1 MHKRWDK
8 LKRTGIP
15 RAALLVAAPGIAAVI
30 LFVLVPLITL
40 IFRCISE
47 SSSGVD
53 ETISNPVSLLA
64 RSIAWSI
71 GIGLAATA
79 IGWIPGRALRNSGW
93 WLRCSCFAAALIPA
107 YAIFYCWWCILRPG
121 HPIADYAITHDLI
134 SPLRASTLAF
144 ALLSW
149 NWPIAACLVGLR
161 TSASER
167 MTAVMLTLDGGSWRD
182 RLATCWRA
190 DLGALALSSVA
201 ISLITFGETTAFD
214 AAQVA
219 TFTSELRA
227 FDAAGATPRQV
238 LIAAIPALAIAVLL
252 SAVAAS
258 LLIRGIANARAVGE
272 GDLADLGPEQRS
284 SFRFFGPTLAI
295 LFLIIGTAL
304 PVALLA
310 AKVNTV
316 GANATFTTLHARG
329 SANALMMACFSGI
342 AGGFIALAGASFMM
356 CDARSILC
364 RVFSIALLA
373 LSMPATLLALA
384 TASLWRS
391 TALMRTVYDSAI
403 VVSCAEAA
411 RFSAVALVIG
421 VWCGAGFARSERE
434 TWMVHGRTLGDFL
447 RIGRPI
453 FLASFTGG
461 FLVMVALAATETAV
475 AARLE
480 PPGMDWIAT
489 TLLNAIHYQDPSA
502 VSAALPW
509 MALLALGCAC
519 VTLALLA
526 GISRNGLA
534 KALMIGLVALVFVG
548 CGSSEVEAESDDGV
562 DSATPRL
569 PTDVIIGR
577 FGRTD
582 GRFQIPRAVAIE
594 RSTTANPGSLFV
606 IDKSG
611 RVQRFAK
618 DGTFEL
624 AWSMPKFNNGKP
636 TGLTI
641 APNGLIYVAD
651 THEHQVL
658 IFNRDGG
665 IVGSFASYGYGP
677 GQFIFPSDV
686 AFAQDGRIFVSE
698 YGGNDRVQIFDA
710 DGKFISQFGKPGD
723 QPGMFSRP
731 QSIAISNDGSEIFV
745 ADSCNHRIQVFSQA
759 GELKRVLCA
768 SGRAAGQ
775 LAYPYGVCVLE
786 DGTLLVAEFGNCRL
800 QQLDSLT
807 GASRGIWGGGG
818 HAQGRLNAPWSVEC
832 VDGRIYLMDTGNGR
846 VQSLPLNSLA
856 DTNSLIESVKAP

>member
-1 MHKRWDK
+1 MKRAE
-8 LKRTGIP
+8 IP
-15 RAALLVAAPGIAAVI
+15 RAALVVAAPGIAAVI
-30 LFVLVPLITL
+30 FFVLVPLITL
-40 IFRCISE
+40 IFRCVSAP
-47 SSSGVD
+47 SSGVED
-53 ETISNPVSLLA
+53 TIANPASLLV

-71 GIGLAATA
+71 GIGVVAAT

-93 WLRCSCFAAALIPA
+93 WLRSVCFAAALIPA
-107 YAIFYCWWCILRPG
+107 YSIFYCWWCILRPG

-134 SPLRASTLAF
+134 SPLRATTLAF
-144 ALLSW
+144 ALIAW
-149 NWPIAACLVGLR
+149 NWPIAACLVGVR
-161 TSASER
+161 ASASER

-182 RLATCWRA
+182 RLAACWRA
-190 DLGALALSSVA
+190 DRGALVLSSLL

-214 AAQVA
+214 AAQVS

-238 LIAAIPALAIAVLL
+238 LIAAIPALLIAVLL
-252 SAVAAS
+252 SSLAAFI
-258 LLIRGIANARAVGE
+258 LIRGIANARAVGD
-272 GDLADLGPEQRS
+272 GDLVDLGADLRS
-284 SFRFFGPTLAI
+284 SFRFIGPTLAI
-295 LFLIIGTAL
+295 LFLMIGTAL
-304 PVALLA
+304 PIALLA
-310 AKVNTV
+310 SKVNTV
-316 GANATFTTLHARG
+316 GASATFTTLHARG
-329 SANALMMACFSGI
+329 AANALMMACFSGI

-391 TALMRTVYDSAI
+391 TALMRTVYDSAT
-403 VVSCAEAA
+403 VVSCAEAG

-421 VWCGAGFARSERE
+421 VWCGAGFARGERE
-434 TWMVHGRTLGDFL
+434 SWMVHGRTLTDFL

-519 VTLALLA
+519 VTLALLG

-534 KALMIGLVALVFVG
+534 KVLMIGFVGLVFVG
-548 CGSSEVEAESDDGV
+548 CGSSQVEAESDDGV

-594 RSTTANPGSLFV
+594 PSTSANPGSIFV

-624 AWSMPKFNNGKP
+624 LWYLPKFNNGKP
-636 TGLTI
+636 TGISI

-665 IVGSFASYGYGP
+665 IVGSFGSYGYGP

-686 AFAQDGRIFVSE
+686 AFSLDGKIFVSE
-698 YGGNDRVQIFDA
+698 YGGNDRVQVFDA
-710 DGKFISQFGKPGD
+710 DGKFIREFGKRGD

-731 QSIAISNDGSEIFV
+731 QSIAFSKDGSEIFV
-745 ADSCNHRIQVFSQA
+745 ADSCNHRIQVFSQE
-759 GELKRVLCA
+759 GELKRILCA
-768 SGRAAGQ
+768 SGREAGQ
-775 LAYPYGVCVLE
+775 LAYPYGVCVLD

-807 GASRGIWGGGG
+807 GASLGMWGGGG
-818 HAQGRLNAPWSVEC
+818 HATGRLNAPWSVEC

-846 VQSLPLNSLA
+846 VQSLPLKKLA
-856 DTNSLIESVKAP
+856 YILRLEP

>member
-1 MHKRWDK
+1 MKRAE
-8 LKRTGIP
+8 IP
-15 RAALLVAAPGIAAVI
+15 RAALVVAAPGIAAVI
-30 LFVLVPLITL
+30 FFVLVPLITL
-40 IFRCISE
+40 IFRCVSAP
-47 SSSGVD
+47 SGGVED
-53 ETISNPVSLLA
+53 TIANPASLLV

-71 GIGLAATA
+71 GIGVVAAT

-93 WLRCSCFAAALIPA
+93 WLRSVCFAAALIPA
-107 YAIFYCWWCILRPG
+107 YSIFYCWWCILRPG

-134 SPLRASTLAF
+134 SPLRATTLAF
-144 ALLSW
+144 ALLAW
-149 NWPIAACLVGLR
+149 NWPIAACLVGVR
-161 TSASER
+161 ASASER

-182 RLATCWRA
+182 RLAACWRA
-190 DLGALALSSVA
+190 DRGALVLSSLL

-214 AAQVA
+214 AAQVS

-238 LIAAIPALAIAVLL
+238 LIAAIPALLIAVLL
-252 SAVAAS
+252 SSLAAFI
-258 LLIRGIANARAVGE
+258 LIRGIANARAVGD
-272 GDLADLGPEQRS
+272 GDLVDLGADLRS
-284 SFRFFGPTLAI
+284 SFRFIGPTLAI
-295 LFLIIGTAL
+295 LFLMIGTAL
-304 PVALLA
+304 PIALLA
-310 AKVNTV
+310 SKVNTV
-316 GANATFTTLHARG
+316 GASATFTTLHARG
-329 SANALMMACFSGI
+329 AANALMMACFSGI

-391 TALMRTVYDSAI
+391 TALMRTVYDSAT
-403 VVSCAEAA
+403 VVSCAEAG

-421 VWCGAGFARSERE
+421 VWCGAGFARGERE
-434 TWMVHGRTLGDFL
+434 SWMVHGRTLTDFL

-519 VTLALLA
+519 VTLALLG

-534 KALMIGLVALVFVG
+534 KVLMIGFVGLVFVG
-548 CGSSEVEAESDDGV
+548 CGSSQVEAESDDGV

-594 RSTTANPGSLFV
+594 PSTSANPGSIFV

-618 DGTFEL
+618 DGTYEL
-624 AWSMPKFNNGKP
+624 LWYLPKFNNGKP
-636 TGLTI
+636 AGISI
-641 APNGLIYVAD
+641 AKNGLIYVAD

-665 IVGSFASYGYGP
+665 IVGSFGSYGYGP

-686 AFAQDGRIFVSE
+686 AFSLDGKIFVSE
-698 YGGNDRVQIFDA
+698 YGGNDRVQVFDA
-710 DGKFISQFGKPGD
+710 DGKFIREFGKRGD

-731 QSIAISNDGSEIFV
+731 QSIAFSKDGSEIFV
-745 ADSCNHRIQVFSQA
+745 ADSCNHRIQVFSQE
-759 GELKRVLCA
+759 GELKRILCA
-768 SGRAAGQ
+768 SGREAGQ
-775 LAYPYGVCVLE
+775 LAYPYGVCVLD

-807 GASRGIWGGGG
+807 GASLGMWGGGG
-818 HAQGRLNAPWSVEC
+818 HATGRLNAPWSVEC

-846 VQSLPLNSLA
+846 VQSLPLKKLA
-856 DTNSLIESVKAP
+856 YILRLEP